1 MASTVTR
8 QGTCQI
14 VMDDEGGW
22 LIERRELQGWGAERF
37 EHPHQFWDEGGRRRK
52 MDVREIRKG

>member
-1 MASTVTR
+1 
-8 QGTCQI
+8 
-14 VMDDEGGW
+14 MDDEGGW